1 MPLSAARPI
10 VNFDVRVLVASDGSR
25 QATEAIR
32 VASGLFP
39 GADATIVSLWSA
51 AFGDA
56 DVRRRLQPRA
66 GDVEGLM
73 ALMRQESEIQAAR
86 VATDGADLAR
96 RLGWEANEQTRE
108 SPGGEG
114 FLLAE
119 MAKESGIEV
128 MVLGARGLSGARAAL
143 GSTSDIA
150 VHSSAVPVLVVP
162 GPLLSHEDTVA
173 SGGPAIYAFDGSPGA
188 RAALDFGLGAMPERR
203 PLVAVVGDRDAEV
216 AAADALGVAGN
227 DEGEVIGL
235 EPRGPG
241 ARGVADAIDEC
252 AFNHG
257 AAVVVC
263 GSRGRS
269 AAREL
274 LTGSVAMALL
284 HRVHRPTIVVP

>member
-1 MPLSAARPI
+1 MVDSGGSI
-10 VNFDVRVLVASDGSR
+10 VELNVRVLIANDGSR
-25 QATEAIR
+25 QAREATR
-32 VASGLFP
+32 VAAALFP
-39 GADATIVSLWSA
+39 AADATIVSLWSA

-66 GDVEGLM
+66 SDVEGLI
-73 ALMRQESEIQAAR
+73 ALMRDESELQAAR
-86 VATDGADLAR
+86 IAGDGAEVAR
-96 RLGWEANEQTRE
+96 RFGWEAQEQVRE

-119 MAKESGIEV
+119 MARESGADL

-150 VHSSAVPVLVVP
+150 VHSSSVPVLVVP
-162 GPLLSHEDTVA
+162 GPLLSHEDTAA

-188 RAALDFGLGAMPERR
+188 RAALDFGLAAIPDRR
-203 PLVAVVGDRDAEV
+203 PVVAVVGDEGAES
-216 AAADALGVAGN
+216 AAADALAASGRN
-227 DEGEVIGL
+227 DGEVVGL
-235 EPRGPG
+235 QPRGPG
-241 ARGVADAIDEC
+241 ARGVADAIDDC
-252 AFNHG
+252 AFDHG